1 MHTKTLGLVLRET
14 EYKDADKL
22 LTVLTQERGKV
33 TMRARGVRSRSSRL
47 KSGCQLLAYSE
58 FTVFESRGKI
68 TVDEAVAQELFLPLR
83 QDIELLSLASYFA
96 QVAEVLSPEED
107 PDPAL
112 LSLTLNA
119 LAALC
124 RPGVVQRQVK
134 AAFELRAACLSGYEP
149 LLSGCVV
156 CGSET
161 PDRFCISGGFLQCS
175 TCRQEEDSG
184 LRLPVSPGTLA
195 AMRYLAACPPK
206 RVFAFQ
212 LGEQS
217 LKELSD
223 IAETY
228 LLTHLERGFFTL
240 DFYKSLGLHTP

>member
-1 MHTKTLGLVLRET
+1 MYTKTLGLVLRET

-33 TMRARGVRSRSSRL
+33 TIRARGVRSRSSRL

-58 FTVFESRGKI
+58 FTVFESRGKM
-68 TVDEAVAQELFLPLR
+68 TVDEAVPQELFLPLR
-83 QDIELLSLASYFA
+83 KDIELLSLASYFA

-107 PDPAL
+107 PNPAL

-124 RPGVVQRQVK
+124 RPGAVQRQVK

-149 LLSGCVV
+149 LLSGCVA
-156 CGSET
+156 CGNET
-161 PDRFCISGGFLQCS
+161 PDRFCITGGFLQCS

-195 AMRYLAACPPK
+195 AMRYLATCPSK